1 MNICTL
7 KSVLEIL
14 TGIFALAAAG
24 WWFAA
29 AWVSRLPPTWDSL
42 NSVARKQTIC
52 NGIAATCAGLAAIFQ
67 LVATSFMPVCR
78 AFS

>member
-1 MNICTL
+1 MLVCEL
-7 KSVLEIL
+7 KTVLEIL
-14 TGIFALAAAG
+14 TAMLAIGAAG

-42 NSVARKQTIC
+42 NTVARKQAIY
-52 NGIAATCAGLAAIFQ
+52 NGIAATCAGLAATLQ
-67 LVATSFMPVCR
+67 LITTAFMPVCR